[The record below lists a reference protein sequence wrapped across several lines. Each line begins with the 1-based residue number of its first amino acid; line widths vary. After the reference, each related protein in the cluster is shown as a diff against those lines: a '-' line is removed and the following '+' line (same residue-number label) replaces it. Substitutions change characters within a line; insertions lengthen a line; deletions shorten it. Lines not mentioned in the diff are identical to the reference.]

1 MSDTKFAAGDTATCH
16 GIMAKRQGQE
26 VQIGS
31 VSAGLIAC
39 TFPDQAVI
47 GCAPSSL
54 RR

>member
-1 MSDTKFAAGDTATCH
+1 MSDTKFAAGDTATYS

-26 VQIGS
+26 VTITS
-31 VSAGLIAC
+31 VGHLLAC
-39 TFPDQAVI
+39 EFPDGRVI